1 MGEDEEAGHLKA
13 ALQLRREFA
22 QKEAY
27 DQGLSSTSSHSED
40 SDSSAGRGDRRPRHL
55 QHGGAVGDGSVD
67 DDADGQLGEE
77 EEEEEGLSSLLGSS
91 VEILGI

>member
-1 MGEDEEAGHLKA
+1 ML
-13 ALQLRREFA
+13 
-22 QKEAY
+22 
-27 DQGLSSTSSHSED
+27 GLSSTSSHRED

-77 EEEEEGLSSLLGSS
+77 EEEEGLSSLLGSS

>member
-1 MGEDEEAGHLKA
+1 MGEDEEAGHLRA

-27 DQGLSSTSSHSED
+27 GQGLSSTSSHSENG
-40 SDSSAGRGDRRPRHL
+40 DSSAGRGNRKLRHL

-67 DDADGQLGEE
+67 DDADGQSGEDEE
-77 EEEEEGLSSLLGSS
+77 EDGLSSLLGSS